1 MKSGVACSCERRW
14 PCRRPFRP
22 IQRAR
27 PPLRAR
33 SAPPKNGGPWILLC
47 LRRSDWACYSCPH
60 STEHV
65 QWPTAAMA
73 CAHHPPQSPPAPFHP
88 SPTPPGPRVSGPA
101 RRTSQDASAP
111 RSWVSS
117 SATRRYARRRPQ
129 AAFAP
134 SRPAPMRATRRRL
147 QSTSAAFFCTWHK
160 TSRSSS
166 CGHRLGPPTKDH
178 LLPLLRPPS
187 PPTLPLLPPLL
198 LPTASP
204 PLPFLPSPRL
214 YPRLGPG
221 PAASPPHLATL
232 MAHDRR
238 RARRSSSTRSSVPR
252 RASRRRRPGRA
263 SGFPRSAHRA
273 SRDARDTHPRP

>member
-1 MKSGVACSCERRW
+1 M
-14 PCRRPFRP
+14 
-22 IQRAR
+22 
-27 PPLRAR
+27 LLR
-33 SAPPKNGGPWILLC
+33 SAAGPAGGPSGRSNGPGRPSSPRSASPKNGGPWILLC

-65 QWPTAAMA
+65 QWPTAPMA
-73 CAHHPPQSPPAPFHP
+73 CAHHPPQPPPAPFHP
-88 SPTPPGPRVSGPA
+88 SPTPPHQTPGPRVSGPA

-147 QSTSAAFFCTWHK
+147 QSTSAAFFSAPGTRPPAALDAGTAWGSRRK
-160 TSRSSS
+160 T
-166 CGHRLGPPTKDH
+166 TF
-178 LLPLLRPPS
+178 LPLLRPPS

-214 YPRLGPG
+214 SPRLGPG
-221 PAASPPHLATL
+221 HAASPPHSATL
-232 MAHDRR
+232 MALDRR

-252 RASRRRRPGRA
+252 RASRRRRRGRA

-273 SRDARDTHPRP
+273 SRDARDTHPGP

>member
-147 QSTSAAFFCTWHK
+147 QLHQRPLFLHLAQDRPQLLMRAPLGAA
-160 TSRSSS
+160 
-166 CGHRLGPPTKDH
+166 DE
-178 LLPLLRPPS
+178 RPPS
-187 PPTLPLLPPLL
+187 TPPPPAQ
-198 LPTASP
+198 PTHPSPPATASAPHRFSSP
-204 PLPFLPSPRL
+204 PLPPLPSPL
-214 YPRLGPG
+214 SAAWPR
-221 PAASPPHLATL
+221 
-232 MAHDRR
+232 
-238 RARRSSSTRSSVPR
+238 PR
-252 RASRRRRPGRA
+252 RLPPSLGDPHG
-263 SGFPRSAHRA
+263 S
-273 SRDARDTHPRP
+273 